1 MFSYTVI
8 SIFVLFFG
16 GGGGGGA
23 EPIFLCSKE
32 TESTMSC
39 SGLFQ
44 TNRKEPLLNNL
55 MDPFSGLLV

>member
-8 SIFVLFFG
+8 SIFGGFFW
-16 GGGGGGA
+16 GGA

>member
-8 SIFVLFFG
+8 SIFGVFF
-16 GGGGGGA
+16 GGGGA